1 MSAPTNPRR
10 WDDGD
15 HTVKVVRRP
24 DGSAFLVA
32 IPTPSAWVFRKPILE
47 ACDVD

>member
-1 MSAPTNPRR
+1 MSTLPDPRR
-10 WDDGD
+10 WDEGD

-32 IPTPSAWVFRKPILE
+32 IRTANPWVLRTAVLE
-47 ACDVD
+47 VCDVD